1 MADER
6 ERPEV
11 AAVRAA
17 VRALEAI
24 PDPTERATAATE
36 LLRAWPE
43 LHRLAREIREQAVG
57 VMHEQGMDFP
67 EIGRAIGVDRSRA
80 WRIATGYDAK
90 RRAGATGDGARHEQ
104 G

>member
-1 MADER
+1 MADAE

-11 AAVRAA
+11 AAVRTA

-24 PDPTERATAATE
+24 PDATERATAATE
-36 LLRAWPE
+36 LLRGWPE
-43 LHRLAREIREQAVG
+43 LHRLVREIREHAVMT
-57 VMHEQGMDFP
+57 MHGQGMDWP

-80 WRIATGYDAK
+80 WRIGHGHDGK
-90 RRAGATGDGARHEQ
+90 RRAGASGGDARQPE